1 MARRRV
7 RGSRGSRHTADR
19 ELGVLV
25 AGAEDEFNARLAID
39 VARFETGYS
48 PTGADAACAQPTR
61 R

>member
-7 RGSRGSRHTADR
+7 RDRGVRGIPQDR

-39 VARFETGYS
+39 VARFEAKHS

>member
-7 RGSRGSRHTADR
+7 RDRGVRGIPQDR

-39 VARFETGYS
+39 VARF
-48 PTGADAACAQPTR
+48 R
-61 R
+61 N